1 MVEIVFVLD
10 RSSSMSGLEESTID
24 GFNSMLR
31 KQKKEEGRA
40 VVSTVLFDSGVE
52 VIHDR
57 VDIDRVRN
65 LTRRDYRVRGCTA
78 LLDAVGNSI
87 DYISLVHRK
96 LHKLERPRKTLFVI
110 ITDGMENASVE
121 YSYKRVR
128 GMIEK
133 EKHGWEFIFLGA
145 NIDTVGEA
153 ERFGIDESMAVNYN
167 CDDIGTALNY
177 EAICEAMKTIRTSKK
192 NMSSDWRRKIDKDY
206 ESRSKK

>member
-96 LHKLERPRKTLFVI
+96 LHKLERPKNHI
-110 ITDGMENASVE
+110 MEADAKPVTN
-121 YSYKRVR
+121 
-128 GMIEK
+128 
-133 EKHGWEFIFLGA
+133 
-145 NIDTVGEA
+145 
-153 ERFGIDESMAVNYN
+153 
-167 CDDIGTALNY
+167 
-177 EAICEAMKTIRTSKK
+177 
-192 NMSSDWRRKIDKDY
+192 NMSCP
-206 ESRSKK
+206 